1 MKPAT
6 FSPPHL
12 LDGAR
17 WAGMRVGLLGGSFNP
32 PHEGHLHISLTAL
45 RMLELD
51 FIWWLVT
58 PHNPLKNPAE
68 LLPYDERTTLCRNIA
83 QHPQILVTDIENMT
97 GTNRSYDT
105 ISLIRASSP
114 RTDFVWITGMDI
126 AHQFHLWHRWQDIL
140 GLTATAHIARPP
152 FQSLIQDCPL
162 RLLRRGHTH
171 RVLTHGE
178 KAALHPNTSYWILDS
193 RMMEI
198 SSTAIRNR
206 QEENKGLA

>member
-1 MKPAT
+1 MNPQPT

-12 LDGAR
+12 LNGAR

-45 RMLELD
+45 RALKLD

-58 PHNPLKNPAE
+58 PHNPLKEATG
-68 LLPYDERTTLCRNIA
+68 LMPYEERVAQCHDIA

-105 ISLIRASSP
+105 ISIIRATCP
-114 RTDFVWITGMDI
+114 RTDFAWITGMDI

-140 GLTATAHIARPP
+140 GLIATAHIARPP

-162 RLLRRGHTH
+162 RLAMGQTH
-171 RVLTHGE
+171 RVLSHAE
-178 KAALHPNTSYWILDS
+178 KTDLSPRRSYWILDTP
-193 RMMEI
+193 MMDI
-198 SSTAIRNR
+198 SSTEIRNGP
-206 QEENKGLA
+206 EI

>member
-1 MKPAT
+1 MIQQPT

-58 PHNPLKNPAE
+58 PHNPLKDPAE
-68 LLPYDERTTLCRNIA
+68 LLPYDERVTLCRDMA
-83 QHPQILVTDIENMT
+83 QPPQIIVTDIEAMT

-105 ISLIRASSP
+105 LALIRAAFP
-114 RTDFVWITGMDI
+114 RTDFVWVTGMDI
-126 AHQFHLWHRWQDIL
+126 AHQFHLWHRWRDIL

-162 RLLRRGHTH
+162 RRLDHGHTH
-171 RVLTHGE
+171 RVISHAE
-178 KAALHPNTSYWILDS
+178 KADLAPHTSYWILDS
-193 RMMEI
+193 RMVDI
-198 SSTAIRNR
+198 SSTGIREDGKEAIA
-206 QEENKGLA
+206 G